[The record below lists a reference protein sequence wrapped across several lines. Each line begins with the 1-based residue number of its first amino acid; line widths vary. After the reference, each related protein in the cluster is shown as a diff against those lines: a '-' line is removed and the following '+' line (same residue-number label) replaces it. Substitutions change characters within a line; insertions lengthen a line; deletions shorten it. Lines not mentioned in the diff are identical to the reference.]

1 MKLSEVIAKYEAMR
15 KIMETKNNC
24 EAVIILSEV
33 IADLKYIL
41 SQRNNKNGRK

>member
-1 MKLSEVIAKYEAMR
+1 MSLSEVIAKYEVI
-15 KIMETKNNC
+15 KKFMETKNNY

-41 SQRNNKNGRK
+41 SQRGD